1 MSVSAEVRLLVRQ
14 RTGYACEYCGVS
26 ETDSGGELTIDHI
39 QPQTKAGSDD
49 PENLVYCCNRC
60 NQYKADY
67 WPESPDAP
75 SLWNPRVDSRETHFL
90 ELADGTLHPITEIG
104 AFTLRRL
111 RLNRPALVAN
121 RLERTLRALERRL
134 LERYSEYLSILEK
147 LYSQQSELLEEQQK
161 LLKQQA
167 ELLRRLIG

>member
-1 MSVSAEVRLLVRQ
+1 MSISAEVRLLVRQ
-14 RTGYACEYCGVS
+14 RAGFACEYCGVS

-39 QPQTKAGSDD
+39 QPQAKAGSDD
-49 PENLVYCCNRC
+49 PENLVYCCPRC

-67 WPESPDAP
+67 WPELPDAP
-75 SLWNPRVDSRETHFL
+75 SLWNPRVDSRENHFL
-90 ELADGTLHPITEIG
+90 ELVDGTLHPITEIG
-104 AFTLRRL
+104 AFTLKRL

-121 RLERTLRALERRL
+121 RLERTQRALEQRL
-134 LERYSEYLSILEK
+134 LERYSEYLAILEK
-147 LYSQQSELLEEQQK
+147 LYSQQNELLEEQQK